1 MMHQPQFKEDSNSF
15 ESFNEEKFEK
25 MYKSL
30 EKKYFPPRDGYP
42 NQERVELK
50 PLWEYLEK
58 EAAVDGVL
66 F

>member
-1 MMHQPQFKEDSNSF
+1 
-15 ESFNEEKFEK
+15 